1 MADGPAESPVEFD
14 LVKAAESLD
23 EDGAAAEPLRLQTEA
38 AGASSSS
45 VCEHTY
51 LHTPIHALLRYSK
64 QSSNMHVC
72 SQPECA
78 VIKHNCRAQAC
89 RNFQKSRGL

>member
-1 MADGPAESPVEFD
+1 MADGTAENPEEVEV
-14 LVKAAESLD
+14 VKAAESLD
-23 EDGAAAEPLRLQTEA
+23 ENGAASEPLRLQTEA

-51 LHTPIHALLRYSK
+51 LHTHIHALLRYLK

-72 SQPECA
+72 SQPD
-78 VIKHNCRAQAC
+78 VR
-89 RNFQKSRGL
+89 